1 MKRIIRIILEIVKI
15 NFFALFKIK
24 TSSLSVKEFPLDI
37 YGKSAFFN
45 HPFYKKGETSYFAQI
60 YGSNN
65 SLDFVVAKRSH
76 LKFVSEI
83 VKGTYVNCVHKL
95 HIKEGE
101 LLPVSIPNKNTD
113 ASTAS
118 IRINSNGKDYE
129 LKKLKQNSF
138 HFIPFTKESNV
149 EVSSNRKII
158 VGDPIRFINSSS
170 NKPNKKLVMSIFID
184 GLSSEIFKNEK
195 IEKLMPNVAKYFSE
209 GSMFFNVISS
219 GNWTLPGVG
228 SLFSG
233 LYPIKHG
240 MNHPRKELEIG
251 KDYKIISEYFKESG
265 YTTAQICSNF
275 RKSPGYGYMKG
286 FDRTLYKNGMNCK
299 ESIFNTIEHLRSFS
313 KTSNYVWLTLF
324 DLHDFLDGVPDLS
337 VQTDLSI
344 DLHNYGVDSSKSVFH
359 SYDSN
364 RIDRYLSELKRIDFY
379 LKFLFDYIS
388 NNYQDEEIVLSICS
402 DHGQSYLTDEEEILS
417 RGRVVVPMF
426 FKSEEAPF
434 LTNNELVSNVDY
446 LPSILNLSKIN
457 FEHDSIDGE
466 LPTIFGGKNGREYAI
481 SESIYPDQPYKAV
494 IHKHN
499 ELFYVKSISNI
510 SNIDN
515 IDIEKLELKLDKCLI
530 SDDGSIQYT
539 KPDKDDL
546 SKCIDMLIKR

>member
-1 MKRIIRIILEIVKI
+1 
-15 NFFALFKIK
+15 
-24 TSSLSVKEFPLDI
+24 
-37 YGKSAFFN
+37 
-45 HPFYKKGETSYFAQI
+45 
-60 YGSNN
+60 
-65 SLDFVVAKRSH
+65 
-76 LKFVSEI
+76 
-83 VKGTYVNCVHKL
+83 
-95 HIKEGE
+95 
-101 LLPVSIPNKNTD
+101 
-113 ASTAS
+113 
-118 IRINSNGKDYE
+118 
-129 LKKLKQNSF
+129 
-138 HFIPFTKESNV
+138 
-149 EVSSNRKII
+149 
-158 VGDPIRFINSSS
+158 
-170 NKPNKKLVMSIFID
+170 
-184 GLSSEIFKNEK
+184 
-195 IEKLMPNVAKYFSE
+195 
-209 GSMFFNVISS
+209 
-219 GNWTLPGVG
+219 
-228 SLFSG
+228 
-233 LYPIKHG
+233 
-240 MNHPRKELEIG
+240 
-251 KDYKIISEYFKESG
+251 
-265 YTTAQICSNF
+265 
-275 RKSPGYGYMKG
+275 
-286 FDRTLYKNGMNCK
+286 
-299 ESIFNTIEHLRSFS
+299 
-313 KTSNYVWLTLF
+313 LTLF
-324 DLHDFLDGVPDLS
+324 DLHDFLDGVPDIS

-417 RGRVVVPMF
+417 RGRVIVPMF

-499 ELFYVKSISNI
+499 EFFYVNSTNNI

-515 IDIEKLELKLDKCLI
+515 IDIEKLELKLEKCLI